1 MKLNCPRENSQPKL
15 KKTSILIWQLFIF
28 VKAIFVSS
36 NSKVIYKSL
45 IVSLL
50 ILLFSLAHTQN
61 PLLSGEVLKGIVVG
75 DGLNWE
81 SNELNVTVTVT
92 KSSQI
97 GIKVYSP
104 GFDPDDYRAEWQGGQ
119 ELGDERYDQGRG
131 EVRAEFILSRGNEVV
146 ASKSYG
152 IESHRVDV
160 LFNQTLSPGDY
171 VLTSRFYGKGK
182 NSFIY
187 GFETSTVNALEL
199 YVEAYEAIVDP
210 IITNYNIARG
220 QWQVPFSIKNRT
232 GRTANIWIYDGD
244 GPYELLFKLKNPR
257 GEETDQAVSGDL
269 EWLGY
274 PLPDQGDY
282 DFQFLVPD
290 SAYQYTNTIG
300 LRADCRLRILKEGY
314 ECVTPAVFEIT
325 KSVTPT
331 HVQRGQ
337 EVTYQLNVT
346 NVGGSWGTAQLED
359 ILPKE
364 LEGENLNVTLD
375 LNSRE
380 TKTYTIKA
388 RVKETVVAETPTIAT
403 SSCNDY
409 YSYCETYNSEIV
421 TGEIINTGTIRWER
435 GSASASASI
444 YIVEP
449 PPPPGAA
456 PPPPIFTLSK
466 ETTQLAACTGD
477 VITYVIRVSNT
488 GGSAG
493 QVLLEDV
500 LPESL
505 EGRDLSQN
513 IVLAANETQEF
524 TISGVVKENAPDL
537 IVNRVILRSVVG
549 DQSAE
554 ATVRL
559 DCPPPPPEPT
569 TMVLIKEVNPS
580 IARAGDRVTFVLT
593 ARNSSNVKR
602 EFVLE
607 DNLPEG
613 IEGKNFSEGFPLE
626 AGESRTFRIDAV
638 VADWV
643 EGGTEIINFAT
654 LSAEGHSVT
663 ATATVFVESVLVA
676 ADIPPPPPP
685 AYELKKRAIKENLEQ
700 GEEAVFEI
708 EVTNTGGSEGEVT
721 IRDMLPEGIE
731 GEDIAETFMLEAGQG
746 KTITVKGKA
755 VTCGELTNTAIL
767 RSGAGNQRAEAIV
780 TVICPPALPD
790 IEQTRFSDIDLVFGS
805 EGEIGLVDTV
815 LITHQVPAG
824 SEYKAGTSRLNGTP
838 MADPIAD
845 ETGRLYWVLGPMT
858 EGRIRYHVI
867 HKEVNLPPVE
877 DPTFTIRAAER
888 EIMIVG
894 DVSFSD
900 LIELGVEREVTVARK
915 TVGEELTLANYQL
928 NVGNRQPIE
937 VGVELSPEVVAN
949 LVAQERPYITV
960 GANLEFI
967 EEDARPS
974 LSGYQVELV
983 DNKALLRFE
992 PQPTVKRLELELGYG
1007 NTIKETRI
1015 TLLGAEGGFYQYHL
1029 HARGRL
1035 LGGDLFGEAFAQG
1048 YAELAVGGGRLQAA
1062 VDVGVNILEFEFD
1075 NAELD
1080 ADRGLKTDVDPID
1093 RYHLTGS
1100 GTEAQPALRSDDGIA
1115 ARYDNEVISLGYSA
1129 GSTDVPGINSVPSL
1143 TAGWVET
1150 KGDIRARAFVG
1161 VVAEGTEQV
1170 IFGDPEEN
1178 TADDF
1183 LLDGTR
1189 SYSLGES
1196 VEASSEE
1203 LVLITVEGEKVLKRL
1218 KDYSIDYSTGLITL
1232 AEPLWSVDET
1242 FNPIRLQI
1250 TYAPRDAKRD
1260 DLAYGAGVE
1269 YKTDEVKLAVGFM
1282 NIAGRGFDIG
1292 GEIGYTSQDF
1302 NLEAN
1307 YKGNL
1312 QDEEL
1317 NSHATLNSRGKL
1329 GPFEAFA
1336 KLTYNDNFDEYKF
1349 RGDARVA
1356 YRITPANIIALE
1368 QQFGW
1373 GHTGL
1378 VYEHVL
1384 GRVVLG
1390 GGIGYEWPTSTY
1402 KALLRGGYWSE
1413 AFSFGVTHSQPL
1425 DTSETAR
1432 TDASFRYKIDDNLS
1446 FRALVFSAWGSEVGG
1461 TIGLDQSIGGA
1472 NLSLDYSLPTGSAE
1486 SNRARF
1492 GVEAPVPLGDNLD
1505 LDLTAGYERDFDENT
1520 GHAAFGGALRYK
1532 DEGLKVTIGGEI
1544 AISEAGDIKVTLRG
1558 GVAGQ
1563 LARDQTI
1570 SLSANYQISPD
1581 VRGRAD
1587 LAYALKSKRLQLLTY
1602 HSLIG
1607 NDDENILKGE
1617 LAPTYVMTSTFQI
1630 RPSIAYRVN
1639 FDDDEANAFQFSV
1652 GGVYYFDADFATI
1665 GLGAYGHYILTGG
1678 GDSNLAASIELMAQ
1692 LIENLWVTVGYT
1704 FTEASGVTS
1713 QTKSGL
1719 YFGIDLIGGNQ
1730 F

>member
-1 MKLNCPRENSQPKL
+1 MRKNYIYLLVNL
-15 KKTSILIWQLFIF
+15 LLIF
-28 VKAIFVSS
+28 VAHVSAQQT
-36 NSKVIYKSL
+36 L
-45 IVSLL
+45 
-50 ILLFSLAHTQN
+50 
-61 PLLSGEVLKGIVVG
+61 PLNGEVLKGIVVG

-1115 ARYDNEVISLGYSA
+1115 ARYDNGPFSA
-1129 GSTDVPGINSVPSL
+1129 GYYAGPLDVPGVTGAPSI
-1143 TAGWVET
+1143 TAGRIET
-1150 KGDIRARAFVG
+1150 NGDLRVVG
-1161 VVAEGTEQV
+1161 VVGAVAEGTEEV
-1170 IFGDPEEN
+1170 IFGDPSRDSQ
-1178 TADDF
+1178 DDF

-1196 VEASSEE
+1196 LEPSSEE
-1203 LVLITVEGEKVLKRL
+1203 LVLKTVQGDRVLERL

-1232 AEPLWSVDET
+1232 AEPLWSVDEN
-1242 FNPIRLQI
+1242 FNPIRLQVS
-1250 TYAPRDAKRD
+1250 YAPREAKRD
-1260 DLAYGAGVE
+1260 DLAYGAGLE
-1269 YKTDEVKLAVGFM
+1269 YRIDDLRLAAGFI
-1282 NIAGRGFDIG
+1282 NIAGRGFDVG
-1292 GEIGYTSQDF
+1292 GEIGYSTGDF
-1302 NLEAN
+1302 SIDAN
-1307 YKGNL
+1307 YKGRFKDGDSLSNTFSIGVEGSSGL
-1312 QDEEL
+1312 LEG
-1317 NSHATLNSRGKL
+1317 RG
-1329 GPFEAFA
+1329 G
-1336 KLTYNDNFDEYKF
+1336 LTYSDVSEDL
-1349 RGDARVA
+1349 RGNLRLA
-1356 YRITPANIIALE
+1356 YRITSSGRVVLEHQGDFERNRSDIIYE
-1368 QQFGW
+1368 QQFGDF
-1373 GHTGL
+1373 G
-1378 VYEHVL
+1378 V
-1384 GRVVLG
+1384 G
-1390 GGIGYEWPTSTY
+1390 GGVGYMWEKSIINGI
-1402 KALLRGGYWSE
+1402 LRGFYRTERLEVSATHAQPFDGSE
-1413 AFSFGVTHSQPL
+1413 QAESDLLV
-1425 DTSETAR
+1425 
-1432 TDASFRYKIDDNLS
+1432 RYNIDDNLS
-1446 FRALVFSAWGSEVGG
+1446 AQAVLQYIWDKELLG
-1461 TIGLDQSIGGA
+1461 TLGLDQRIGGA
-1472 NLSLDYSLPTGSAE
+1472 NLSLDYSLPTGSDKG
-1486 SNRARF
+1486 NRARF

-1505 LDLTAGYERDFDENT
+1505 LDLTAGYERDFDEDA
-1520 GHAAFGGALRYK
+1520 GHAAFGVAVRYQ
-1532 DEGLKVTIGGEI
+1532 DNNLKATIGGEI
-1544 AISEAGDIKVTLRG
+1544 AIPEAGDAKVIIRG

-1602 HSLIG
+1602 HSLIS

-1704 FTEASGVTS
+1704 FTEESGVTS
-1713 QTKSGL
+1713 QTEGGF
-1719 YFGIDLIGGNQ
+1719 YFGVDLIGGDQ